1 MAAKR
6 MEAEAKLAEQARK
19 AVEIEAAAK
28 KAKKKAPK
36 NDFFYE
42 EAAVNGD
49 SAVNGNAKVNGD
61 SAVNGKAHPWLS
73 LSPSA
78 FKRLTAK
85 DLSEFLEERVS
96 AS

>member
-1 MAAKR
+1 

-28 KAKKKAPK
+28 KAPKKAKKKAPK
-36 NDFFYE
+36 KDYFYE

-61 SAVNGKAHPWLS
+61 SVVNGKAHPWLS